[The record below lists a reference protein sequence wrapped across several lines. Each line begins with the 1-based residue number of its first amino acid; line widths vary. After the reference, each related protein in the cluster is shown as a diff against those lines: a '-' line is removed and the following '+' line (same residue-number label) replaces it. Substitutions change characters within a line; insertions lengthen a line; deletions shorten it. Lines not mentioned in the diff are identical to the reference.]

1 MIRRL
6 PRSKGCTGADN
17 GAGSATGVGMK
28 VVSDQAPNGFTE
40 IYETHFDGVFRYVLH
55 RVANVAEAEDLTSQ
69 TFFKA
74 LRAVDRFRWQ
84 NGSIS
89 AWLYRIA
96 TNEVASH
103 FRRQGS
109 RRTQVPAIHGVRRE
123 LESAERTLARHELF
137 LTVNESLRRLRP
149 DDQALIVLRYFEQK
163 PFGEIAEILGKRPGT
178 LTMRTHRALERLRA
192 ELKRRGIDHEGLREI
207 LDRPAEAGC

>member
-1 MIRRL
+1 
-6 PRSKGCTGADN
+6 
-17 GAGSATGVGMK
+17 MK
-28 VVSDQAPNGFTE
+28 AVPDQAPGSFAE
-40 IYETHFDGVFRYVLH
+40 IYETHFDGIFRYVLH
-55 RVANVAEAEDLTSQ
+55 RVADVAEAEDLTSQ

-74 LRAVDRFRWQ
+74 LGALNRFRWRD
-84 NGSIS
+84 GSIS

-96 TNEVASH
+96 TNEVTSH
-103 FRRQGS
+103 FRRQVKQ
-109 RRTQVPAIHGVRRE
+109 RTQRQGIHGVAGE

-137 LTVNESLRRLRP
+137 LTVNQSLRSLRP
-149 DDQALIVLRYFEQK
+149 GDQALIVLRYFEQK

-178 LTMRTHRALERLRA
+178 LTMRTHRALDRLRA

>member
-1 MIRRL
+1 MI
-6 PRSKGCTGADN
+6 P
-17 GAGSATGVGMK
+17 V
-28 VVSDQAPNGFTE
+28 
-40 IYETHFDGVFRYVLH
+40 
-55 RVANVAEAEDLTSQ
+55 
-69 TFFKA
+69 
-74 LRAVDRFRWQ
+74 
-84 NGSIS
+84 
-89 AWLYRIA
+89 
-96 TNEVASH
+96 
-103 FRRQGS
+103 
-109 RRTQVPAIHGVRRE
+109 
-123 LESAERTLARHELF
+123 LF